1 MEVHCLPLEAPL
13 LFDLLLQ
20 MQHTRIM
27 MATMMANAMHPPMI
41 PHNAPSERRDPGA
54 PVEGASFL
62 SSVVVSVDS
71 VVGEVTAGQ
80 N

>member
-41 PHNAPSERRDPGA
+41 PHNAPSERPDPRA

-62 SSVVVSVDS
+62 SSVVVFVDS
-71 VVGEVTAGQ
+71 VVGEVAAGQ